1 MNTERIKELKEKYFE
16 ELSGEEEEIT
26 EMMLNDAINGT
37 REECQKEFQ
46 EKIEKFIKIF
56 DKNDKDTIWSS
67 AVVYFEFKQI
77 FGEQKWVD

>member
-1 MNTERIKELKEKYFE
+1 MNNTDRIEELKEKD
-16 ELSGEEEEIT
+16 I
-26 EMMLNDAINGT
+26 LNEVGKPLTDYIEGFNDGKRVI

-46 EKIEKFIKIF
+46 EKIEKFTKTF

-77 FGEQKWVD
+77 FGEQQ